1 MSNKIVATRF
11 PDVVTDNGI
20 CDVARVSF
28 RKLASMFTNDQN
40 HGLLRYLFSHVH
52 WSPFGHAR
60 LNVVTHMD
68 RDTLLRFLL
77 GAQLAGFKYDYS
89 LQTGRLELNGSLWAF
104 YENYHCL
111 PLQVAGSI
119 VKLLFQKFPVS
130 SRHMWVSAAPEM
142 LPDQYAVETVPTSA
156 KMIHASFRCEAP
168 FYVVRQLGKHQVG
181 LCWNEVS
188 RRYVADA
195 PEHYDIDA
203 WRRKPEGSIK
213 QGSGE
218 VFGDKDQWE
227 FNLWVKDLR
236 AHSDHL
242 YERLLERDVAPEIAR
257 SVVTMDVQTEW
268 IWTGSLTD
276 FARICKQRIYPNA
289 QKESRIFAEQIDA
302 QLTPEFG
309 TLWTSLR

>member
-28 RKLASMFTNDQN
+28 RKEASQFTGDQN
-40 HGLLRYLFSHVH
+40 HSLLRYLFSHVH

-60 LNVVTHMD
+60 LNVVTHIGQSE
-68 RDTLLRFLL
+68 LLKFLL
-77 GAQLAGFKYDYS
+77 NAQLAGFKYDYHS
-89 LQTGRLELNGSLWAF
+89 LSGRLELNGSLWAF
-104 YENYHCL
+104 YENYHHL
-111 PLQVAGSI
+111 PLTIVNSI
-119 VKLLFQKFPVS
+119 VKLLFKKFPVS
-130 SRHMWVSAAPEM
+130 CRHMWTTAEPDM
-142 LPDQYAVETVPTSA
+142 LADKYALEVQANST

-188 RRYVADA
+188 RRYVADI

-218 VFGDKDQWE
+218 VFEPEQQSQ
-227 FNLWVKDLR
+227 FNWQVGQLR
-236 AHSDHL
+236 QMSDIL
-242 YERLLERDVAPEIAR
+242 YSQLIIDGVAPELAR
-257 SVVTMDVQTEW
+257 SCVLMDVQTEW
-268 IWTGSLTD
+268 IWTGSLLD
-276 FARICKQRIYPNA
+276 WARVCKQRIYPNA
-289 QKESRIFAEQIDA
+289 QKESRMFAEQVDS
-302 QLTPEFG
+302 QLSTEFG

>member
-20 CDVARVSF
+20 CNVARVSF
-28 RKLASMFTNDQN
+28 RKEASQFTDDQN

-60 LNVVTHMD
+60 LNVVTHMGQQD
-68 RDTLLRFLL
+68 LLELL
-77 GAQLAGFKYDYS
+77 INAQMAGFKFDYHTG
-89 LQTGRLELNGSLWAF
+89 TGRLELNGSLWAF
-104 YENYHCL
+104 YENFHYF
-111 PLQVAGSI
+111 PLHVVNSI
-119 VKLLFQKFPVS
+119 IRLLFKKFPE
-130 SRHMWVSAAPEM
+130 SAKLAWSTVCPEM
-142 LPDQYAVETVPTSA
+142 LAEQYAMEIQPSST

-188 RRYVADA
+188 RRYVADE

-218 VFGDKDQWE
+218 VFDPEIQLLLNE
-227 FNLWVKDLR
+227 ELR
-236 AHSDHL
+236 QLRSHSDSL
-242 YERLLERDVAPEIAR
+242 YSYFILQGVAPELAR
-257 SVVTMDVQTEW
+257 SCVLMDTQTEW
-268 IWTGSLTD
+268 IWTGSLLD
-276 FARICKQRIYPNA
+276 WARVCKQRIYPNA
-289 QKESRIFAEQIDA
+289 QKESRMFAEQIDA
-302 QLTPEFG
+302 QLSGEFG
-309 TLWTSLR
+309 TLWTGLR